1 MVEYLCDDP
10 LSAVAAMIG
19 GLASIATP
27 RVEDV
32 SRILVIEVTEPPG
45 PRFRVW
51 TGTISGPREKGET
64 T

>member
-19 GLASIATP
+19 GLASIATLP
-27 RVEDV
+27 AGGG
-32 SRILVIEVTEPPG
+32 SHILVIEVTEPPG

-51 TGTISGPREKGET
+51 TGLVYDSMPKGEKP
-64 T
+64 